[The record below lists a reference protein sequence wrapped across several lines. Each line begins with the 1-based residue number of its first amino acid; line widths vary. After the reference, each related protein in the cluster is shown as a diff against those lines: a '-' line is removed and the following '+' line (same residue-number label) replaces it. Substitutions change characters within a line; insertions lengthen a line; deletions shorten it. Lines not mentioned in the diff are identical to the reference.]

1 MFKFK
6 KILHD
11 RNKELK
17 TREISEHYFSPCLH
31 VGIRAIHL
39 AKGYGVEA
47 NYYRQ
52 RVWKVNRELWTQIFN
67 V

>member
-17 TREISEHYFSPCLH
+17 TREISEHLSPCLH
-31 VGIRAIHL
+31 VGIKATHL
-39 AKGYGVEA
+39 AKGYGIEA
-47 NYYRQ
+47 N
-52 RVWKVNRELWTQIFN
+52 
-67 V
+67 

>member
-52 RVWKVNRELWTQIFN
+52 RV
-67 V
+67 